1 MPFWAVTREKAV
13 GRSDDVTLAS
23 LARAALAACGG
34 NPEAAAEYILVQVM
48 NDRKLLR
55 SIFLPAIRG
64 AIGDQILPQTTSA
77 HSNVIVRSGE
87 TSGQPHQTI
96 GSPDNRVKQ
105 QPTLAAFFDMVLP
118 NGVRLG
124 DVTLGQM
131 GEAAEHLAR
140 MAKMEHETQAEGSSL
155 KQ

>member
-23 LARAALAACGG
+23 LARAALAACAG

-87 TSGQPHQTI
+87 TSGQPHQRQPQAITSEGPVKTPLRAPKIEPEWRTTI
-96 GSPDNRVKQ
+96 I
-105 QPTLAAFFDMVLP
+105 LAGVAVL
-118 NGVRLG
+118 LS
-124 DVTLGQM
+124 
-131 GEAAEHLAR
+131 AAVAIEVAAR
-140 MAKMEHETQAEGSSL
+140 HF
-155 KQ
+155 